1 MPWRTISINTQN
13 IVAET
18 GMAVLVSCP
27 KHSGYSGFRFWHPSS
42 CIRRGRNAYE
52 TLLSFTDEWEFT
64 LFREGKGKTNK
75 GVRLE
80 EMKTDGDFI
89 AGLFEGRCG
98 GSIKADEV
106 LPLTHKPET
115 LQAVDI
121 EADEELRDD

>member
-13 IVAET
+13 IITET
-18 GMAVLVSCP
+18 GTAVLVSCP
-27 KHSGYSGFRFWHPSS
+27 KHSGYSGFRFWHPAS
-42 CIRRGRNAYE
+42 CTRRGRNAYE

-80 EMKTDGDFI
+80 EMKTDADFVE
-89 AGLFEGRCG
+89 GLFDCRFG
-98 GSIKADEV
+98 GSIKTAEV
-106 LPLTHKPET
+106 LPLTHKPEP

-121 EADEELRDD
+121 EADEALRDD